1 MSSSSRSSDSGHSS
15 QGSEASSSFDC
26 RTRRR
31 RPHGAAT
38 SASGAGVEP
47 IERPI
52 SALSALSSRTA
63 VPSSRQQ
70 LSDALARLHLDL
82 DAAPLLRAAAESLTH
97 REHPPEAKSR
107 AGVESVSSAHI
118 WTLKSSEVNSSY
130 ADSYTADLLSNPDR
144 FFTSTSSEKVIFYQ
158 SFILQWQLKPVHS
171 LPNTITSCKKVLR
184 TVNVNIAELLSVMRS
199 GGSLTNVPMY
209 RNKTLLRAS
218 ITNGKWAPLKTAKRE
233 MLQPFLVQVNFA

>member
-38 SASGAGVEP
+38 SGAGVEEP
-47 IERPI
+47 IARPI

-82 DAAPLLRAAAESLTH
+82 DAAPLLRAAAESLAHDH
-97 REHPPEAKSR
+97 RE
-107 AGVESVSSAHI
+107 AHI
-118 WTLKSSEVNSSY
+118 WTLESSEVNSSY

-199 GGSLTNVPMY
+199 GGSLTSVPMY

-218 ITNGKWAPLKTAKRE
+218 ITNGKRAPLKTAKRE